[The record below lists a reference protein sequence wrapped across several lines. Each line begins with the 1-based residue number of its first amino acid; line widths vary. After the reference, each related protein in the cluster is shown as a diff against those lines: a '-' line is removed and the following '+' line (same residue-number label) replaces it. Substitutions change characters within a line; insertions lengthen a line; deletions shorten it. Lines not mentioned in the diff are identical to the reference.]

1 MKATWILIFFLVG
14 QSTLSDCRHRP
25 SGKIG
30 ISYRNRM
37 RGGASGRSGCVGKLS
52 LYQGQRLLGPIT

>member
-30 ISYRNRM
+30 ISYRM

-52 LYQGQRLLGPIT
+52 LYQGQRLLEQIT